1 MIPAH
6 ELKINN
12 LVNFFWQKD
21 MPLEFLRLCPAEFSV
36 RVIDEECK
44 RLYPIPLTHE
54 ILEGCG
60 FEKIDKIVLNRETNS
75 TYYNYFWKGEFM
87 LGENNGEFIFGRF
100 LNSSKEQY
108 LNNIK
113 YLHQL
118 QNIYFALTGEELTV
132 KLPVTA

>member
-1 MIPAH
+1 MIH

-21 MPLEFLRLCPAEFSV
+21 MPLELLRLCPAEFSV

-60 FEKIDKIVLNRETNS
+60 TVEGRCFYV
-75 TYYNYFWKGEFM
+75 M
-87 LGENNGEFIFGRF
+87 LPKEAVRF
-100 LNSSKEQY
+100 LMWSDYDGNWFY
-108 LNNIK
+108 DNGNNKISVK

-118 QNIYFALTGEELTV
+118 QNLYFALTGEELTV